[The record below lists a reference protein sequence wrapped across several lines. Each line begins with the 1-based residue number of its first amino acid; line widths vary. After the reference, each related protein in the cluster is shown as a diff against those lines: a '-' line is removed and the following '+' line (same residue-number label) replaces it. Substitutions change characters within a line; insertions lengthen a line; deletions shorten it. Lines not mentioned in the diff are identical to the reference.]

1 MNSQAKTRKAVQVA
15 VIGGGIMG
23 TLVAREL
30 SRYELDLLLLEK
42 EAEVGWGTTKA
53 NSGIVHAGIH
63 EDPGTLKAKYC
74 FPGNQM
80 FPKLCEDLDVSFR
93 QNGILVVA
101 LSEEEMD
108 MVHMYYQ
115 RGLERGVPV
124 RLLSRE
130 EVIGSGAQL
139 DNRSSGGDVCP
150 GGRLG
155 HAL

>member
-1 MNSQAKTRKAVQVA
+1 MNSQAKTRKAVQVV

-130 EVIGSGAQL
+130 EVLAQEPNLTTEVVGAVFAPEGGS
-139 DNRSSGGDVCP
+139 
-150 GGRLG
+150 G